1 MNNNITI
8 AGDGY
13 ISEGNY
19 DKIKVMGNA
28 TSSGNINT
36 DILKINGE
44 ARFNGNVHSKEM
56 KVNGECQIGGGLEAK
71 NLKVNGDTVIEGDC
85 KVENL
90 VINGD
95 LCVFGILECNNV
107 TIRGDLKVNKN
118 INSINMK
125 VYGDLRAKENIEGE
139 DINIYGRI
147 NCEGLL
153 TGENIFI
160 FPKGISKCKE
170 IGATH
175 IEVNKPKN
183 IGFWKAKFSL
193 GYGSMGKL
201 QCDIIEGD
209 SIKIKNTKVNQLNG
223 NSIDLI
229 SNCDI
234 NTIEYNDKLEIGCDC
249 KVLKHTKIG

>member
-13 ISEGNY
+13 ISEGSY
-19 DKIKVMGNA
+19 DKIKVMGSA
-28 TSSGNINT
+28 TSSGNIST
-36 DILKINGE
+36 DILKVNGD
-44 ARFNGNVHSKEM
+44 ARFSGNVYSKEM
-56 KVNGECQIGGGLEAK
+56 KVNGECKIAGSLETK
-71 NLKVNGDTVIEGDC
+71 NLKVNGDTVIDGDC
-85 KVENL
+85 KIENL
-90 VINGD
+90 VVNGD
-95 LCVFGILECNNV
+95 LCVFGALECNNV

-118 INSINMK
+118 LNSICMK
-125 VYGDLRAKENIEGE
+125 VYGDLIVKENIEGE

-170 IGATH
+170 IGATY
-175 IEVNKPKN
+175 IEVDKPKN
-183 IGFWKAKFSL
+183 IGFGKVKFSL

-209 SIKIKNTKVNQLNG
+209 SIKIKNTRANQLNG

-234 NTIEYNDKLEIGCDC
+234 NIIEYNYNLQIGCDC
-249 KVLKHTKIG
+249 KVGKHIKIG

>member
-8 AGDGY
+8 AGAGY
-13 ISEGNY
+13 ISEGSY
-19 DKIKVMGNA
+19 EKIKVMGSA
-28 TSSGNINT
+28 TSSGNIST
-36 DILKINGE
+36 DILKVNGD
-44 ARFNGNVHSKEM
+44 ARFSGNVYSKEM
-56 KVNGECQIGGGLEAK
+56 KVNG
-71 NLKVNGDTVIEGDC
+71 DTVIDGDC
-85 KVENL
+85 KIENL
-90 VINGD
+90 VVNGD
-95 LCVFGILECNNV
+95 LCVFGALECNNV

-118 INSINMK
+118 LNSICMK
-125 VYGDLRAKENIEGE
+125 VYGDLIVKENIEGE

-170 IGATH
+170 IGATY
-175 IEVNKPKN
+175 IEVDKPKN
-183 IGFWKAKFSL
+183 IGFGKVKFSL

-209 SIKIKNTKVNQLNG
+209 SIKIKNTRANQLNG

-234 NTIEYNDKLEIGCDC
+234 NIIEYNDNLEIGCDC
-249 KVLKHTKIG
+249 KVGKHIKIG